1 MKREEANY
9 IQDNDVKQVER
20 IKVSELDIIVNMI
33 SEKPYYEIKY
43 KEVGED
49 YYHIGYSSY
58 NLDFVLEWKDKCFE
72 VVSERKS
79 VAGWI
84 PISERLPEDYVP
96 VNITWVNHNPDPY
109 YASIKDV
116 PFTATG
122 ICYEGKWYWYSVVCE
137 DYLKEYGYYEPDVV
151 DDEIEI
157 TAWMPLPEPYRE
169 SEVENGK

>member
-1 MKREEANY
+1 M
-9 IQDNDVKQVER
+9 
-20 IKVSELDIIVNMI
+20 
-33 SEKPYYEIKY
+33 
-43 KEVGED
+43 
-49 YYHIGYSSY
+49 
-58 NLDFVLEWKDKCFE
+58 EWKDKCFE

-84 PISERLPEDYVP
+84 PVSERLPEDYVP

-122 ICYEGKWYWYSVVCE
+122 ICYEGKWYWYSVVYE

>member
-1 MKREEANY
+1 MKREEADY
-9 IQDNDVKQVER
+9 MQDTSNKQTER

-33 SEKPYYEIKY
+33 REKPYYEIKY

-84 PISERLPEDYVP
+84 PVSERLPEKSGSYL
-96 VNITWVNHNPDPY
+96 TWVRYDNEEFM
-109 YASIKDV
+109 SIEDIDCE
-116 PFTATG
+116 G
-122 ICYEGKWYWYSVVCE
+122 I
-137 DYLKEYGYYEPDVV
+137 LKEWNFTGKV
-151 DDEIEI
+151 I
-157 TAWMPLPEPYRE
+157 AWMPLPEPYQE
-169 SEVENGK
+169 SEVENGEV

>member
-1 MKREEANY
+1 MKREEADY
-9 IQDNDVKQVER
+9 MQDTSNKQTER

-84 PISERLPEDYVP
+84 PVSERLPEEPEENEIFDNKPLELYLVS
-96 VNITWVNHNPDPY
+96 IKGDPY
-109 YASIKDV
+109 
-116 PFTATG
+116 PFRAFWN
-122 ICYEGKWYWYSVVCE
+122 GKFFTNGWQKCE
-137 DYLKEYGYYEPDVV
+137 V
-151 DDEIEI
+151 
-157 TAWMPLPEPYRE
+157 TAWMPLPEPYKE
-169 SEVENGK
+169 SEEEK

>member
-1 MKREEANY
+1 MKREEADY
-9 IQDNDVKQVER
+9 MQDTSNKQTER

-84 PISERLPEDYVP
+84 PVSERLPEESLNSVIGWDTYRNRCCFVQYLGGRFVLGDDIDS
-96 VNITWVNHNPDPY
+96 VNV
-109 YASIKDV
+109 
-116 PFTATG
+116 
-122 ICYEGKWYWYSVVCE
+122 
-137 DYLKEYGYYEPDVV
+137 
-151 DDEIEI
+151 

-169 SEVENGK
+169 SEESE